1 MRLMEN
7 FERFAQVVEECMTQ
21 VVAARSFRDPLSSAT
36 KIPSEFDV
44 FTCLANVLYEFVQSH
59 VEDAVC

>member
-21 VVAARSFRDPLSSAT
+21 VIAARSFSSAT
-36 KIPSEFDV
+36 KIPSDFDV

-59 VEDAVC
+59 VEGAVC